1 MSPAVRDT
9 APMQTLRV
17 RVGALRCHT
26 SGGAVPGGRVVRG
39 GGDTADASGG
49 FVLLEEIV
57 ALSLMIIVMAA
68 LATFFLTATQSTNY
82 QRSKQSAI
90 QLANTEM
97 DAIRAVRA
105 GDLVYGRT
113 PQLVS
118 NQFATAPA
126 AVLPLLSANAAAQ
139 ASDLTATT
147 SSVPTLPLQV
157 AATANH
163 IAYTISDYFVACSVT
178 SGTGSTC
185 ANALTS
191 PIPGVPYLRA
201 VVSVTWA
208 GSHCPN
214 NQCTYVTSTLVSAQD
229 DPTFALHQSTIPPMS
244 VINPGDQRSVPN
256 VPIAPLTIA
265 TTGVAPVTPWSATT
279 LYPGASKP
287 VDGLPPGLSI
297 STSGVITG
305 SPTAPGSYTV
315 TITATDAFVRTATS
329 PSFTWLVAAKP
340 TITGLVTPFTAAAGI
355 AIASQALPWTCSTGA
370 CTETLTGAPKGIGLS
385 LSATGTPAASVN
397 VTGSSGTV
405 YLVGTVDP
413 SAAPN
418 PTAYSADVTSQGGGD
433 YWRLGESSG
442 STGLDSIGNLPLT
455 ELAGVTHG
463 VPGGVLSS
471 PDGASAFDGSP
482 VDGSAST
489 TTAITAPTV
498 FSESIWFRTTS
509 TTGGKLLGFGNT
521 QSGLST
527 GYDRHLYL
535 DNAGHLDF
543 GVYNNGAFVAA
554 SPGSYNDGAWHEA
567 VGTLSGSGMVLYVD
581 GAQVAA
587 NTATTTA
594 GPYSGYWRLGGDR
607 LDGWPNQPSSAYFA
621 GALDDAAI
629 YPTTALTAGQVSQ
642 QYADAGPAPYTVAV
656 TPTDTTAG
664 VPGVVDTA
672 AWSVVPPGLPTV
684 TNAATP
690 FVTTAGAAITSQPL
704 PYTCPT
710 SSCTY
715 TVSGA
720 PPGIGITAT
729 SGGTP
734 NPSVT
739 VSSGT
744 GGTLY
749 LTGRTS
755 SALAPS
761 ATAYAADVISQGAT
775 HYWRLDDTAAGVG
788 VDSVTGSTA
797 APLTEQGGVGHGA
810 PGGVL
815 ATNDTSSTFDGTPAG
830 AASTTTAVAGPSVF
844 TESVWFRTTT
854 TAGGKLLGFGDQQ
867 SSAGL
872 SNNYD
877 RQVYMD
883 NNGRLSF
890 GTCPQSGT
898 CPTVVVSPKSYND
911 GQWHQA
917 VGSLSSAGLAFYV
930 DGAVVGTDP
939 TVVTAQNYA
948 GYWRLGGD
956 RLDGWNPPVSSPYFA
971 GTLDDVSIYP
981 TALTPAQVSQ
991 QYADSGRAA
1000 FTVLVTPKDLVSGS
1014 SGLAAAAAWSV
1025 DSPPSIAAPT
1035 SPFTTTTGAVLTA
1048 QPMPYSCP
1056 VASCTAVLTGAPAGI
1071 GLSATPTGPISAS
1084 IPVTVA
1090 SGTLYLRGTI
1100 SAGARTGAYSLSAA
1114 VTDNASGITGPA
1126 ATAAWTVNAA
1136 PTASGLTLGPSLTVG
1151 QVVGPTAVA
1160 YTCPTAACT
1169 LTLAGA
1175 PAGLGLSTTSG
1186 GPTSATVTVTATS
1199 GSVYVSGTI
1208 AATAATGPY
1217 TATVTPTDTPS
1228 GVVGS
1233 AATASGTLYAAPTVS
1248 GIRALN
1254 TTQGATIATQTLAYT
1269 CPDSSCTFS
1278 VNAPSGLGLATTTAG
1293 SPTPAASVTV
1303 GTGSGSVYLLGT
1315 ISPSATPG
1323 TTTVT
1328 VTPTDAVTATSGAPI
1343 SATWT
1348 VSRPPTIT
1356 GLSPVTTTARAT
1368 IATQSLLY
1376 TCPLGACTFTVTGVP
1391 GIVLSTSSLGT
1402 GGPAGTATGTT
1413 VAVTATS
1420 GTLYLLGT
1428 VDPSAAGSYTETAT
1442 GRDTASGV
1450 TGTPATATW
1459 TVGPPTVTGLANL
1472 TTTVGA
1478 TITSQAL
1485 TYTCPTATCSY
1496 ALTGAPSAVGLAKTT
1511 NGTPQA
1517 AVSVSDTG
1525 GTIYVVGTIGSAVIP
1540 GTFALAVTPTDTS
1553 SSTTGTATTATWTV
1567 RAKPTV
1573 TGVSP
1578 TLTTTVGATITQQA
1592 LSYTCPTST
1601 CSLALTGAP
1610 AGLGLTATSGAASG
1624 TATLTVGA
1632 PSGTVYLVGTIS
1644 PSETPGTFAIAVTP
1658 TDTPSRVSGTPS
1670 TGSWTVRAQPT
1681 ISGLGGFT
1689 ATVGT
1694 KIATQSLAFNC
1705 PTASCTYTL
1714 SGGPAGVGLA
1724 TDPAATSGSASVA
1737 VTATSGTVYLVGTP
1751 TAGGSGTLSVTPRD
1765 TVSGTAGPA
1774 ATAVWTVYAAPTVT
1788 ALTTPFTTTVGATI
1802 NQTIGYTCPSS
1813 SCTFALTGAPA
1824 GIQLAANGGTPG
1836 LTVSVTGSTAG
1847 SLSVVGSPT
1856 VTGTFTLTVTPRDT
1870 ASGVAGQ
1877 ATTSTWTVYPK
1888 PTVTGVTA
1896 LTTTAGATITSQPL
1910 TYGCPTAACTLTVSG
1925 APAGVGVAAS
1935 SGGAAQPSIPLTAA
1949 NGTAY
1954 LVGTIATSAAG
1965 TYTVTVTITDTASA
1979 VSGTPSTAAWTVR
1992 PAPTVT
1998 GLTNP
2003 FSTTVG
2009 TKITAQQLTT
2019 TCAAGAGGCSYTV
2032 TGAPTGV
2039 GLASTAA
2046 GAPQTTITPTAS
2058 SPGLYVVGTPTTAG
2072 SFTVTVTP
2080 LESATNATGTPNTA
2094 AWTVY
2099 AQPTVTGLTNP
2110 FTTTAGV
2117 SINAQTLPFTCPTAS
2132 CTYSLTGAPGGIGL
2146 ATSSTA
2152 TSGAASQPVTTT
2164 SGNLF
2169 LVGTVAGTTAPGPRA
2184 YAADVAAQGA
2194 SDYWRLGEASG
2205 STGADSGT
2213 GTPKLPLT
2221 EQAGVGHGA
2230 PGAITPDPDT
2240 AAPFDGQSADGSA
2253 STTTAITGPQ
2263 LFSESIWFKTT
2274 TTSGGKML
2282 GFGSS
2287 TTGASASY
2295 DRHLYLDN
2303 SGHVWFGVYPGTYS
2317 TVSTPNGGYNDGRW
2331 HQAIGTLSGAGQ
2343 SLYVDGALIGTVTTT
2358 SAQAYSGYWRLGGD
2372 NLNTWPSAP
2381 TSYYF
2386 AGTLDDA
2393 SIYPTALTPT
2403 QVAQQYTDSGRAP
2416 YTVTVTPTDTVSGT
2430 SGPVAQAAW
2439 TVLQPPTATGL
2450 TSPFR
2455 TTAGATIT
2463 AQPLAY
2469 TCPGATAGSSPATCT
2484 VSLTGAPA
2492 GIGLSATSGGTP
2504 SGALSVSANSGTVY
2518 LVGTVASGAAANSPY
2533 TLTLTAKD
2541 DTSAVTGPATTS
2553 TWTVYPPPTVSGLP
2567 ANFGTIPNNSTVQPI
2582 ALSYTCPTATCSLV
2596 LTGAPSSVGLSTTTT
2611 GGTLAQT
2618 LPVGNASGTVYLRGV
2633 ATPPGTYTISVT
2645 PTDLLTGVVGAST
2658 TTTGTVSR

>member
-9 APMQTLRV
+9 APMQALRV
-17 RVGALRCHT
+17 RVGALRCRT
-26 SGGAVPGGRVVRG
+26 SGGAVPGGG
-39 GGDTADASGG
+39 ATTDASGG

-113 PQLVS
+113 AQLVS
-118 NQFATAPA
+118 NQFANAPA
-126 AVLPLLSANAAAQ
+126 AVMPLLSSNAAAQ
-139 ASDLTATT
+139 ASDPTAKT

-157 AATANH
+157 AATANN
-163 IAYTISDYFVACSVT
+163 IAYSISDYFVACSVT

-185 ANALTS
+185 TNATTNPPS
-191 PIPGVPYLRA
+191 GVPYLRA
-201 VVSVTWA
+201 VVAVTWA
-208 GSHCPN
+208 GSHCPSS
-214 NQCTYVTSTLVSAQD
+214 QCSYVTSTLVSNQD

-244 VINPGDQRSVPN
+244 VLSPGNQQSTPN

-265 TTGVAPVTPWSATT
+265 TTGVAPVTLWSATT

-287 VDGLPPGLSI
+287 VAGLPPGLAI
-297 STSGVITG
+297 SPTGVITG

-329 PSFTWLVAAKP
+329 PSFTWVIAAKP
-340 TITGLVTPFTAAAGI
+340 TITGLVTPFTAAAGM
-355 AIASQALPWTCSTGA
+355 AIASQALPWTCSTGT

-543 GVYNNGAFVAA
+543 GVYNNGTYVAA

-567 VGTLSGSGMVLYVD
+567 VGTLSPSRMVLYVD

-594 GPYSGYWRLGGDR
+594 QPYAGCWRLGGDR

-629 YPTTALTAGQVSQ
+629 YPTAALTAAQVSQ
-642 QYADAGPAPYTVAV
+642 QYADAGPAAYTVAV

-672 AWSVVPPGLPTV
+672 AWSVVPPPLPTV

-690 FVTTAGAAITSQPL
+690 FTTTAGAAITPQPL
-704 PYTCPT
+704 PYTCPM

-720 PPGIGITAT
+720 PPGVGITAT

-734 NPSVT
+734 SGSVT
-739 VSSGT
+739 VSSGAP
-744 GGTLY
+744 GTLY

-755 SALAPS
+755 TALAPS
-761 ATAYAADVISQGAT
+761 ATAYAADVIAQGAT
-775 HYWRLDDTAAGVG
+775 HYWRLDDTAAGMG

-810 PGGVL
+810 PGGII
-815 ATNDTSSTFDGTPAG
+815 ANTDTASTFDGTPAG

-854 TAGGKLLGFGDQQ
+854 TAGGKLLGFGDQL

-872 SNNYD
+872 SSNYD
-877 RQVYMD
+877 RQIYMD
-883 NNGRLSF
+883 NNGRLYF

-898 CPTVVVSPKSYND
+898 CPTVVSSPRPYND

-917 VGSLSSAGLAFYV
+917 VGSLSSAGLVFYV

-939 TVVTAQNYA
+939 TVTTAQTYA

-956 RLDGWNPPVSSPYFA
+956 RLDSWNPLTSSSYFA

-981 TALTPAQVSQ
+981 NALTPAQVSQ

-1025 DSPPSIAAPT
+1025 DSPPSIAGPT
-1035 SPFTTTTGAVLTA
+1035 TPFSTTVGAVLSP

-1056 VASCTAVLTGAPAGI
+1056 VGSCTAVLTGAPAGL
-1071 GLSATPTGPISAS
+1071 GLSATQNGPVSAS
-1084 IPVTVA
+1084 IPVTAA
-1090 SGTLYLRGTI
+1090 SGILYLRGTI
-1100 SAGARTGAYSLSAA
+1100 SPGAKTGAYPLSAA

-1175 PAGLGLSTTSG
+1175 PAGLGLSLTAG
-1186 GPTSATVTVTATS
+1186 APTSATVTVTS
-1199 GSVYVSGTI
+1199 INGSIYVSGTI
-1208 AATAATGPY
+1208 AATATTGPY
-1217 TATVTPTDTPS
+1217 TAAVTPTDTAS

-1233 AATASGTLYAAPTVS
+1233 AATAAGTLYAAPTVS
-1248 GIRALN
+1248 GLAPLN
-1254 TTQGATIATQTLAYT
+1254 TTQGAKIATQTLPYT
-1269 CPDSSCTFS
+1269 CPDTSCTFS
-1278 VNAPSGLGLATTTAG
+1278 VTAPSGVGLATTTAG

-1348 VSRPPTIT
+1348 INRPPTIT
-1356 GLSPVTTTARAT
+1356 GLTPVTTTARAT
-1368 IATQSLLY
+1368 IATQSLPY
-1376 TCPLGACTFTVTGVP
+1376 TCPLAACTFTVTGVP

-1428 VDPSAAGSYTETAT
+1428 VDPSAAGSYTETVT

-1450 TGTPATATW
+1450 TSTPATAAW
-1459 TVGPPTVTGLANL
+1459 TVGPPTVTGLMAL

-1478 TITSQAL
+1478 TITAQAL

-1496 ALTGAPSAVGLAKTT
+1496 ALTGAPSAIGLAKTAT
-1511 NGTPQA
+1511 GTPQA
-1517 AVSVSDTG
+1517 AVSVTDTG
-1525 GTIYVVGTIGSAVIP
+1525 GTIYVVGTIGSTVTP
-1540 GTFALAVTPTDTS
+1540 GTFTLTVTPTDLN
-1553 SSTTGTATTATWTV
+1553 SSTAGTATTATWTV

-1573 TGVSP
+1573 TGVAA
-1578 TLTTTVGATITQQA
+1578 TLTTAVGATITQQA

-1610 AGLGLTATSGAASG
+1610 AGLGLTTTSGAAG
-1624 TATLTVGA
+1624 GATTLTVGA
-1632 PSGTVYLVGTIS
+1632 QSGTVYLVGTIS
-1644 PSETPGTFAIAVTP
+1644 PSETPGTFSVAVTP

-1689 ATVGT
+1689 TTVGT
-1694 KIATQSLAFNC
+1694 KIATQSLAFSC
-1705 PTASCTYTL
+1705 PTASCSYTL
-1714 SGGPAGVGLA
+1714 SGGPLGVGLA
-1724 TDPAATSGSASVA
+1724 TDPAATSGSALVA
-1737 VTATSGTVYLVGTP
+1737 VTAVSGTIYLVGTP

-1765 TVSGTAGPA
+1765 TVSGTNGPA
-1774 ATAVWTVYAAPTVT
+1774 ATAAWTVYAAPTVT
-1788 ALTTPFTTTVGATI
+1788 ALMTPLTTTVGATI
-1802 NQTIGYTCPSS
+1802 NQTLSYTCPSS
-1813 SCTFALTGAPA
+1813 SCMFALTGAPA

-1836 LTVSVTGSTAG
+1836 ATVSVTGSTSG

-1856 VTGTFTLTVTPRDT
+1856 APGTSTVTVTPRDT

-1888 PTVTGVTA
+1888 PTVTG
-1896 LTTTAGATITSQPL
+1896 SRRSP
-1910 TYGCPTAACTLTVSG
+1910 PP
-1925 APAGVGVAAS
+1925 PA
-1935 SGGAAQPSIPLTAA
+1935 
-1949 NGTAY
+1949 
-1954 LVGTIATSAAG
+1954 
-1965 TYTVTVTITDTASA
+1965 
-1979 VSGTPSTAAWTVR
+1979 R
-1992 PAPTVT
+1992 
-1998 GLTNP
+1998 
-2003 FSTTVG
+2003 
-2009 TKITAQQLTT
+2009 
-2019 TCAAGAGGCSYTV
+2019 
-2032 TGAPTGV
+2032 
-2039 GLASTAA
+2039 
-2046 GAPQTTITPTAS
+2046 
-2058 SPGLYVVGTPTTAG
+2058 
-2072 SFTVTVTP
+2072 
-2080 LESATNATGTPNTA
+2080 
-2094 AWTVY
+2094 
-2099 AQPTVTGLTNP
+2099 
-2110 FTTTAGV
+2110 
-2117 SINAQTLPFTCPTAS
+2117 
-2132 CTYSLTGAPGGIGL
+2132 
-2146 ATSSTA
+2146 
-2152 TSGAASQPVTTT
+2152 
-2164 SGNLF
+2164 
-2169 LVGTVAGTTAPGPRA
+2169 R
-2184 YAADVAAQGA
+2184 
-2194 SDYWRLGEASG
+2194 
-2205 STGADSGT
+2205 
-2213 GTPKLPLT
+2213 
-2221 EQAGVGHGA
+2221 
-2230 PGAITPDPDT
+2230 
-2240 AAPFDGQSADGSA
+2240 
-2253 STTTAITGPQ
+2253 
-2263 LFSESIWFKTT
+2263 
-2274 TTSGGKML
+2274 
-2282 GFGSS
+2282 
-2287 TTGASASY
+2287 
-2295 DRHLYLDN
+2295 
-2303 SGHVWFGVYPGTYS
+2303 
-2317 TVSTPNGGYNDGRW
+2317 
-2331 HQAIGTLSGAGQ
+2331 
-2343 SLYVDGALIGTVTTT
+2343 
-2358 SAQAYSGYWRLGGD
+2358 
-2372 NLNTWPSAP
+2372 
-2381 TSYYF
+2381 
-2386 AGTLDDA
+2386 
-2393 SIYPTALTPT
+2393 
-2403 QVAQQYTDSGRAP
+2403 
-2416 YTVTVTPTDTVSGT
+2416 
-2430 SGPVAQAAW
+2430 
-2439 TVLQPPTATGL
+2439 
-2450 TSPFR
+2450 
-2455 TTAGATIT
+2455 
-2463 AQPLAY
+2463 
-2469 TCPGATAGSSPATCT
+2469 SPA
-2484 VSLTGAPA
+2484 SH
-2492 GIGLSATSGGTP
+2492 
-2504 SGALSVSANSGTVY
+2504 
-2518 LVGTVASGAAANSPY
+2518 
-2533 TLTLTAKD
+2533 
-2541 DTSAVTGPATTS
+2541 
-2553 TWTVYPPPTVSGLP
+2553 
-2567 ANFGTIPNNSTVQPI
+2567 
-2582 ALSYTCPTATCSLV
+2582 
-2596 LTGAPSSVGLSTTTT
+2596 
-2611 GGTLAQT
+2611 
-2618 LPVGNASGTVYLRGV
+2618 
-2633 ATPPGTYTISVT
+2633 
-2645 PTDLLTGVVGAST
+2645 
-2658 TTTGTVSR
+2658 